1 MLQSIHRFQDVH
13 VHAAAIGAWKQ
24 TYAQISAGK
33 LESSLMQLS
42 TRRCHAFRERINKRV
57 VQHGEAPRDQ
67 ICFAFPIA
75 APGAAHV
82 QGREA
87 DDKSILFLQ
96 GGEEFMFHMPMDTDL
111 LSLTFDRD
119 LFEEHLHQLP
129 DPDRIAALLKQPVIK
144 VPPKG
149 LRACRERLLTLF
161 SQAMLQFD
169 DVQRQDNMPSA
180 QTAQREQA
188 LESSLLG
195 ELLGLLSAPDCDPV
209 RQMSTTRSYI
219 VEKLHRQTIVDAA
232 NVPSIFEVCQR
243 LQVSRRTVQN
253 SFQTVAETT
262 PLNYLRCVRLN
273 GVRRE
278 LLSTTHQQAS
288 IGDIASRWGF
298 FHLSH
303 FAEDYQAL
311 FGELPS
317 QTARR
322 VPQKIF
328 Q

>member
-57 VQHGEAPRDQ
+57 VQHGEAPKDQ
-67 ICFAFPIA
+67 ICFAFPITT
-75 APGAAHV
+75 PGAAHV

-111 LSLTFDRD
+111 LSLTFDSD
-119 LFEEHLHQLP
+119 LFEEHLHQMP

-144 VPPKG
+144 VPPAG
-149 LRACRERLLTLF
+149 LRACRERLLNIF
-161 SQAMLQFD
+161 SRAMLQID
-169 DVQRQDNMPSA
+169 GGQWQYDA
-180 QTAQREQA
+180 QADQREQA

-195 ELLGLLSAPDCDPV
+195 ELLGLLSAPDCDPS

-253 SFQTVAETT
+253 SFQAVAETT
-262 PLNYLRCVRLN
+262 PLNYLRCLRLN

-278 LLSTTHQQAS
+278 LLSTMAQQAS

-317 QTARR
+317 QTSRR
-322 VPQKIF
+322 SMQKVF

>member
-1 MLQSIHRFQDVH
+1 M
-13 VHAAAIGAWKQ
+13 
-24 TYAQISAGK
+24 
-33 LESSLMQLS
+33 
-42 TRRCHAFRERINKRV
+42 
-57 VQHGEAPRDQ
+57 
-67 ICFAFPIA
+67 
-75 APGAAHV
+75 
-82 QGREA
+82 
-87 DDKSILFLQ
+87 
-96 GGEEFMFHMPMDTDL
+96 
-111 LSLTFDRD
+111 
-119 LFEEHLHQLP
+119 P
-129 DPDRIAALLKQPVIK
+129 DPDRIVALLKQPVIK

-149 LRACRERLLTLF
+149 LRACRERLLNIF
-161 SQAMLQFD
+161 SHAMLQID
-169 DVQRQDNMPSA
+169 GDRWQLDA
-180 QTAQREQA
+180 QADQREQA
-188 LESSLLG
+188 MESSLLG
-195 ELLGLLSAPDCDPV
+195 ELLGLLSTPDCDAS

-278 LLSTTHQQAS
+278 LLSTTAQQAS

-322 VPQKIF
+322 QVQKVF

>member
-119 LFEEHLHQLP
+119 LFEEHLHQMP
-129 DPDRIAALLKQPVIK
+129 DPDRISALLRQPVIK

-149 LRACRERLLTLF
+149 LRACRERLLNIF
-161 SQAMLQFD
+161 SHSMLQID
-169 DVQRQDNMPSA
+169 DGQWQADAHA
-180 QTAQREQA
+180 QQREQA

-219 VEKLHRQTIVDAA
+219 VEKLHRQAIVDAA

-278 LLSTTHQQAS
+278 LLSTTNQESS

-303 FAEDYQAL
+303 FAEDYQEL

-322 VPQKIF
+322 VGQKVF